1 MTRRR
6 NEKGFTLIELVVVL
20 VILAILGAVAMLG
33 YVDLSTQSRD
43 AALEGTFG
51 SHASQ
56 LAIAV
61 GLCRS
66 LPAQASGAGSCDGV
80 ADFSGDFETAVYNA
94 VGVTGSEI
102 SRGAYGSP
110 AAGQFQVCSGS
121 AGNGRFIT
129 ATYNPVATPQLTR
142 TAPAAWAAGACGAA
156 T

>member
-1 MTRRR
+1 MTWRHQ
-6 NEKGFTLIELVVVL
+6 EKGFTLIELVVVL

-43 AALEGTFG
+43 AALEGSFG

-56 LAIAV
+56 LAISV

-66 LPAQASGAGSCDGV
+66 LPAQASGAGSCNGTT
-80 ADFSGDFETAVYNA
+80 DFSGDFATTVYGS

-110 AAGQFQVCSGS
+110 AAGQFQICTGS

-129 ATYNPVATPQLTR
+129 ATYNPAVTPQLVR
-142 TAPAAWAAGACGAA
+142 TAPAAWAAGLCGAA
-156 T
+156 S